1 MLLLLDSLLQ
11 ETMKVAILII
21 SSLAATLAGPQYFP
35 KRETSVEGRQFSED
49 PIINYAGWGFIAG
62 LADYFIRDFLDGDT
76 TTTTTVA
83 PTTAVAEETT
93 TTVATTTVRFRKK
106 LDKKEKNQR
115 KERKQK
121 KAERKA
127 AKLAAKRKA
136 EEETKK
142 AEQIVDDNMSEEQ
155 VDETAGATEEV

>member
-62 LADYFIRDFLDGDT
+62 LADYFIRDLLTGET

-83 PTTAVAEETT
+83 PE
-93 TTVATTTVRFRKK
+93 TTVRFRKK

-142 AEQIVDDNMSEEQ
+142 AEQIADDNMSEEQ
-155 VDETAGATEEV
+155 MDETA

>member
-62 LADYFIRDFLDGDT
+62 LADYFIRQALT
-76 TTTTTVA
+76 PMNETTTVA
-83 PTTAVAEETT
+83 AAAAAEETT
-93 TTVATTTVRFRKK
+93 TEAATTVAAAAGGKRK
-106 LDKKEKNQR
+106 LDKKEKKQR
-115 KERKQK
+115 KER
-121 KAERKA
+121 
-127 AKLAAKRKA
+127 
-136 EEETKK
+136 
-142 AEQIVDDNMSEEQ
+142 
-155 VDETAGATEEV
+155 